1 MTSWEK
7 LSKEEILRRL
17 DELSSDDLEPEGGKL
32 FSHIY
37 DPGID
42 ELKKLA
48 EEAYIKY
55 LEKTMLNF
63 SIYPSVLKMEREI
76 VSIVKTLFNGGDET
90 VGNYTYG
97 GTESIF
103 LALKTARDYMK
114 KKRGI
119 AKPNIIV
126 PYTGH
131 PAFIKSAQYLDIKVR
146 YARLTEEYTVDVDD
160 VNEKIDDNTVA
171 LIGSAPS
178 YPYGTIDDIRALSDI
193 ALEKDIWLH
202 VDACIGGFVLPFL
215 RELGEEI
222 PPFDFTLE
230 GVKSLSVDLHKYG
243 YSPKGGSIIL
253 YRSRELRLH
262 QIYVNAS
269 WPGYPLVN
277 TTVLSSR
284 SAGPLA
290 AAYAT
295 LKYLGYDG
303 YLNLTRQILNAKK
316 VIIEGLL
323 EIGFKILGKP
333 ISSIVA
339 FTSNDIDL
347 YILAEKMKERGWYLQ
362 LQPGSAQLGFPT
374 SIHLTISPIHS
385 KTAHQFIEEI
395 KELSGDPRVW
405 SYKPEIP
412 EEIFSLDDLDR
423 LMDALGLKDLKFSRM
438 DLVNRLIHVLPPDV
452 VETTFREIV
461 NELFP

>member
-1 MTSWEK
+1 MNKWEK
-7 LSKEEILRRL
+7 LGKNEILKKL
-17 DELSSDDLEPEGGKL
+17 DELSSNDLEPEGGKL

-37 DPGID
+37 DPGLD
-42 ELKKLA
+42 ELKELSK
-48 EEAYIKY
+48 EAYLKY
-55 LEKTMLNF
+55 LDKTMLNF
-63 SIYPSVLKMEREI
+63 SIYPSILKMEREI
-76 VSIVKTLFNGGDET
+76 VSIVKSLFNGGDEA

-114 KKRGI
+114 KKKDI
-119 AKPNIIV
+119 SKPNIVI

-131 PAFIKSAQYLDIKVR
+131 PAFIKSAQYLGIEVR
-146 YARLTEEYTVDVDD
+146 FASLTDEYTADINDMK
-160 VNEKIDDNTVA
+160 EKIDRDTIA
-171 LIGSAPS
+171 IIGSAPS
-178 YPYGTIDDIRALSDI
+178 YPYGTMDDITALSEL
-193 ALEKDIWLH
+193 ALEEDVWLH

-215 RELGEEI
+215 RELGQDI

-230 GVKSLSVDLHKYG
+230 GVKSISVDLHKYG

-253 YRSRELRLH
+253 YRNRELRLH
-262 QIYVNAS
+262 QIYINAS

-295 LKYLGYDG
+295 LKYLGYEG
-303 YLNLTRQILNAKK
+303 YLSLTKKILEARQTIVK
-316 VIIEGLL
+316 GLRDM
-323 EIGFKILGKP
+323 GFEILGKP
-333 ISSIVA
+333 VSSIVA

-347 YILAEKMKERGWYLQ
+347 FILAEKMKERGWYLQ
-362 LQPGSAQLGFPT
+362 LQPGSAELGFPT

-385 KTAHQFIEEI
+385 ETAKKFIEELRI
-395 KELSGDPRVW
+395 LSEDPRVK

-412 EEIFSLDDLDR
+412 EEILSLDDLSK
-423 LMDALGLKDLKFSRM
+423 LMDALGLKDLSFSKM
-438 DLVNRLIHVLPPDV
+438 DLVNRLIHILPPKE
-452 VETTFREIV
+452 VETIFREIV

>member
-1 MTSWEK
+1 MSRWERLDK
-7 LSKEEILRRL
+7 DEILKRL
-17 DELSSDDLEPEGGKL
+17 DELSSNDLDPEGGKL

-37 DPGID
+37 DPGLD
-42 ELKKLA
+42 ELKELSRR
-48 EEAYIKY
+48 AYLKY
-55 LEKTMLNF
+55 LDKTMLNF
-63 SIYPSVLKMEREI
+63 TIYPSILKMEWEV
-76 VSIVKTLFNGGDET
+76 VSIVKSLFNGGKESI
-90 VGNYTYG
+90 GNYTYG

-114 KKRGI
+114 EKKNVS
-119 AKPNIIV
+119 KPNIVV

-131 PAFIKSAQYLDIKVR
+131 PSFIKSAQYLGLEVR
-146 YARLTEEYTVDVDD
+146 LASLTEEYTVDVDD
-160 VNEKIDDNTVA
+160 MKEKIDGDTVA
-171 LIGSAPS
+171 IVGSAPS
-178 YPYGTIDDIRALSDI
+178 YPYGTMDDIVALSDL
-193 ALEKDIWLH
+193 ALEEDVWLH

-215 RELGEEI
+215 KELGEDI

-230 GVKSLSVDLHKYG
+230 GVKSISVDLHKYG

-295 LKYLGYDG
+295 LKYLGYEG
-303 YLNLTRQILNAKK
+303 YLNLTRKILDARKTI
-316 VIIEGLL
+316 VEGLRD
-323 EIGFKILGKP
+323 IGFKILGKP
-333 ISSIVA
+333 VSSIVA
-339 FTSNDIDL
+339 FTSDDIDL
-347 YILAEKMKERGWYLQ
+347 FILAERMKEWGWYLQ
-362 LQPGSAQLGFPT
+362 LQPGSAELGFPT

-385 KTAHQFIEEI
+385 ETAGEFIERLRTVTE
-395 KELSGDPRVW
+395 DPKVRG
-405 SYKPEIP
+405 YRPEIP
-412 EEIFSLDDLDR
+412 EEILSMDDLSK
-423 LMDALGLKDLKFSRM
+423 LMDFLGLKDLSFSRM
-438 DLVNRLIHVLPPDV
+438 DLVNRLIHMLPPYE
-452 VETTFREIV
+452 VERVFRAVV